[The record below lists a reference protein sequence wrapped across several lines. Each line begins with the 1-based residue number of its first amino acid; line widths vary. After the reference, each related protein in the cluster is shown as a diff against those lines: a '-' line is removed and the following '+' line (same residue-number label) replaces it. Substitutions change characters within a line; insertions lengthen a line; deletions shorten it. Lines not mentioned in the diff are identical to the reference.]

1 MLFSSAKLQI
11 IEKMN
16 SNGLLEFI
24 KENEF
29 YSWCNPYE
37 SLSCSYY
44 DEDGF
49 KYKRYDKE
57 QHLNIFLWISEAFL
71 NTEVNY

>member
-1 MLFSSAKLQI
+1 MVFSSAKLQI

-16 SNGLLEFI
+16 SNGLLKFI
-24 KENEF
+24 KQNEF
-29 YSWCNPYE
+29 YSLFNLYE

-49 KYKRYDKE
+49 KYKMYDND
-57 QHLNIFLWISEAFL
+57 QHLNMFLMNIRSL
-71 NTEVNY
+71 P